1 MNTRRKLLI
10 ACGAALA
17 STPLRARAQQRQF
30 RIAYLSPSPAAS
42 PGAAYF
48 DLVKRRLRELG
59 YVEES
64 NITFDSRWAESKTDR
79 LPALAVEL
87 VGLKPDVFIASTTLA
102 VRAAQQATASI
113 PIVMVPVTD
122 PVGSGFV
129 KSLARPGGNLTGVA
143 NLLIDISAKSVELLH
158 DLVPRA
164 RRIGILHMPRNPTH
178 ASQLAEA
185 MKGIK
190 QFKLTGIA
198 YAATSADEIDQ
209 VFAAIKKDKCDA
221 LVVLGESLFSAER
234 HRLARLEIAARLP
247 VMYQQSGNVDAGGLI
262 SYGTNIDNMFR
273 MAAGYVDKILKGAK
287 PEDLPVE
294 QPTRLEMVVNG
305 KTAKALGLK
314 IPESILLRADR
325 VIE

>member
-17 STPLRARAQQRQF
+17 STPLRAIAQQRQF
-30 RIAYLSPSPAAS
+30 RIAYLSPAPAAS

-48 DLVKRRLRELG
+48 EAVKRRLRELG
-59 YVEES
+59 YVEGS

-87 VGLKPDVFIASTTLA
+87 VGLKPDVFIASSTLA

-143 NLLIDISAKSVELLH
+143 NLSIDISAKSVELLH

-164 RRIGILHMPRNPTH
+164 RRIGILHMPDRK
-178 ASQLAEA
+178 S
-185 MKGIK
+185 
-190 QFKLTGIA
+190 
-198 YAATSADEIDQ
+198 
-209 VFAAIKKDKCDA
+209 
-221 LVVLGESLFSAER
+221 VV
-234 HRLARLEIAARLP
+234 
-247 VMYQQSGNVDAGGLI
+247 
-262 SYGTNIDNMFR
+262 
-273 MAAGYVDKILKGAK
+273 
-287 PEDLPVE
+287 
-294 QPTRLEMVVNG
+294 
-305 KTAKALGLK
+305 
-314 IPESILLRADR
+314 
-325 VIE
+325 